1 MGCCRETFACC
12 KLRCK
17 LADLGQ
23 CLADR
28 FRDPQRLSAYA
39 AHIFCTLYRPLRR
52 IENDSGAES
61 WSWRLSPSRAGARL
75 TAAAGKS
82 CGFVVA
88 TDLRRGPGTLGN
100 ALFPSHE
107 RAIGPA
113 DFCRCGTSPSRAGPG
128 ISSRSKDIVHAICH
142 CGWDPYFPGANA
154 LLEIPARNHATF
166 QKNNAIPAGGPMML
180 YRETP

>member
-28 FRDPQRLSAYA
+28 FRDPQRVSAYA

-61 WSWRLSPSRAGARL
+61 WSWRLSPSRAGAGSWRRPEK
-75 TAAAGKS
+75 AAALWS
-82 CGFVVA
+82 
-88 TDLRRGPGTLGN
+88 RRIFAVDRAPLGN

-142 CGWDPYFPGANA
+142 CSWDPYFPDANA
-154 LLEIPARNHATF
+154 LLEIPARSHATF
-166 QKNNAIPAGGPMML
+166 QKDNAIPAGGPMML

>member
-52 IENDSGAES
+52 IKTTPVPNPGHGGFPQAEQEPG
-61 WSWRLSPSRAGARL
+61 SWRRPEK
-75 TAAAGKS
+75 AAALWS
-82 CGFVVA
+82 
-88 TDLRRGPGTLGN
+88 RRIFAVDRAPLGN

>member
-88 TDLRRGPGTLGN
+88 TDLRRGPGTPRQCS
-100 ALFPSHE
+100 FPITRE
-107 RAIGPA
+107 GDR
-113 DFCRCGTSPSRAGPG
+113 SRRFLPLRYEPVPRG
-128 ISSRSKDIVHAICH
+128 
-142 CGWDPYFPGANA
+142 
-154 LLEIPARNHATF
+154 ARNFEQIQRHSPRDMSLRLGPVLPRRECAAGNTG
-166 QKNNAIPAGGPMML
+166 KKSCYIPKK
-180 YRETP
+180 